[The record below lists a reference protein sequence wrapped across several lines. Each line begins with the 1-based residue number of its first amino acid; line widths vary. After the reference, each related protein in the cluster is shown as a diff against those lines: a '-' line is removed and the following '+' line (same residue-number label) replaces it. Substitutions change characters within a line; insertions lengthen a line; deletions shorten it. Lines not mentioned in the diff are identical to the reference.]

1 MYNRYIPQETRY
13 EGIGQVGGMYREGT
27 GQVGETY
34 PEGAGKGANGY
45 GEGAVQGGNREGFGK
60 GKGGLGGILG
70 ALGGGLGDS
79 VGQTIQSLLKAFHL
93 ENIDSGDIL
102 LALIVL
108 FLILEDGDDLDLI
121 ITLGLMILFS
131 LGEQ

>member
-1 MYNRYIPQETRY
+1 MYNRYIPQETHYESTEKGRDRY
-13 EGIGQVGGMYREGT
+13 RVGAANMGSG
-27 GQVGETY
+27 G
-34 PEGAGKGANGY
+34 GAARAQSPNGK
-45 GEGAVQGGNREGFGK
+45 GFGK
-60 GKGGLGGILG
+60 DRGGLGAILG
-70 ALGGGLGDS
+70 GFGDGLGDS
-79 VGQTIQSLLKAFHL
+79 VGQTIRSLLKTFRL
-93 ENIDSGDIL
+93 ENIDTGDIL

>member
-1 MYNRYIPQETRY
+1 MYNRYIPQETHY
-13 EGIGQVGGMYREGT
+13 ESTENGQERYREG
-27 GQVGETY
+27 
-34 PEGAGKGANGY
+34 A
-45 GEGAVQGGNREGFGK
+45 GEGYRAGGARGGSRAGFWK

-70 ALGGGLGDS
+70 GFGDGLGDG
-79 VGQTIQSLLKAFHL
+79 VVQTVRSLLKTFHL
-93 ENIDSGDIL
+93 ENIDIGDIL

>member
-1 MYNRYIPQETRY
+1 MYNRYIPQETHY
-13 EGIGQVGGMYREGT
+13 ENIGKVAERGRESVGKRAERHR
-27 GQVGETY
+27 
-34 PEGAGKGANGY
+34 KGG
-45 GEGAVQGGNREGFGK
+45 VQGGHREGFGK
-60 GKGGLGGILG
+60 DKGGLSGIL
-70 ALGGGLGDS
+70 GGLGDGLGNGF
-79 VGQTIQSLLKAFHL
+79 GQTVQSLLKTFHL
-93 ENIDSGDIL
+93 EKIDTGDIL

>member
-13 EGIGQVGGMYREGT
+13 EGVGAAKETHSEG
-27 GQVGETY
+27 
-34 PEGAGKGANGY
+34 GAWAAK
-45 GEGAVQGGNREGFGK
+45 RDGFGK
-60 GKGGLGGILG
+60 GKGSLGGILG
-70 ALGGGLGDS
+70 ALGDGLGDS
-79 VGQTIQSLLKAFHL
+79 VGQTVRSLLKTFHL
-93 ENIDSGDIL
+93 EKIDTGDIL

-121 ITLGLMILFS
+121 ITLGLMILFN